1 MNAETQEV
9 DILIVGA
16 GPAGLTL
23 ATALRKLG
31 LSPLVVDRQAEG
43 ANTSRAAVVHARTL
57 EVLEGLGVTKGL
69 LERGVVVPRFRVRD
83 RDRCLLDIDFS
94 DLDTSYPF
102 TLMIPQN
109 ETERLILGALEAEG
123 GIIERPTELKSL
135 RRDGDRVEAVLVS
148 DTGER
153 RVSAAWVVGCDGA
166 HSVVRTQAGIA
177 FEGAGYDE
185 TFVLADVRMDWSL
198 PRDEVNLF
206 LSADGLVVVAPLPDD
221 RYRIVA
227 TIDQAPERID
237 RELVQKIVDGRGPTQ
252 RSSVTEVVWSS
263 SFQLQHRVS
272 ASPLSGRILLCGDA
286 AHVHSPAG
294 GQGMNTGIQDAAALA
309 IPLRDAIATG
319 QSAALNQWASRRHA
333 VAEDVVSLTDR
344 MTRMATLKSGVLRSV
359 RNVVLS
365 TVGHF
370 PAVTERIAQ
379 RLAELDYR

>member
-1 MNAETQEV
+1 MNADTQEV

-16 GPAGLTL
+16 GPVGLTL

-57 EVLEGLGVTKGL
+57 EVLDGLGVTAGL

-94 DLDTSYPF
+94 ELDTPYPF

-109 ETERLILGALEAEG
+109 ETERLILGALEAG
-123 GIIERPTELKSL
+123 GGTIERPIEVKSL
-135 RRDGDRVEAVLVS
+135 RRDRDRVEAVLAS
-148 DTGER
+148 EAGER
-153 RVSAAWVVGCDGA
+153 RISAAWVVGCDGA

-177 FEGAGYDE
+177 FEGGSYDE
-185 TFVLADVRMDWSL
+185 TFVLADVRMDWGL

-206 LSADGLVVVAPLPDD
+206 FSAEGLVVVAPLPDD

-227 TIDQAPERID
+227 TIDEAPERID
-237 RELVQKIVDGRGPTQ
+237 REVVQSIVDGRGPTA
-252 RSSVTEVVWSS
+252 RASVTEVVWSS
-263 SFQLQHRVS
+263 SFHLQHRLS
-272 ASPLSGRILLCGDA
+272 QTPLSGRILLCGDA

-294 GQGMNTGIQDAAALA
+294 GKGMNTGIQDAAALA
-309 IPLRDAIATG
+309 APLREALLTG
-319 QSAALNQWASRRHA
+319 GITALEQWAARRHD
-333 VAEDVVSLTDR
+333 VAKDVVSLTDR
-344 MTRMATLKSGVLRSV
+344 MTRMATLKSGALRGI

-365 TVGHF
+365 SVGAF
-370 PAVTERIAQ
+370 PAVTERIAK